1 MARGAPNQKV
11 STIRLSE
18 NILANPTVNVNK
30 TQLDQSQQIQYC
42 DIQEIVENK
51 DLSCYTVIVFHNETT
66 GFSRENDKIIEI
78 ALGDVQGGKNTTF
91 QTLLS
96 HQQSQLAPF
105 SLISVSG
112 LKAVDFRQLEVL
124 LVKKVHQFEVTKSPL
139 EALVD
144 MGLNGEYNLKE
155 LMTLV
160 SLGAEHGRE
169 HGE

>member
-1 MARGAPNQKV
+1 MKPSTVSVQLTETILASGCLVLELMVCREDRERSGQDLKLQIYMARGAPNQKV

-66 GFSRENDKIIEI
+66 RFSRENDRIIEI
-78 ALGDVQGGKNTTF
+78 ALGDVQGGENTTF

-105 SLISVSG
+105 SLIV
-112 LKAVDFRQLEVL
+112 RIQ
-124 LVKKVHQFEVTKSPL
+124 
-139 EALVD
+139 
-144 MGLNGEYNLKE
+144 M
-155 LMTLV
+155 
-160 SLGAEHGRE
+160 
-169 HGE
+169 

>member
-1 MARGAPNQKV
+1 M
-11 STIRLSE
+11 
-18 NILANPTVNVNK
+18 
-30 TQLDQSQQIQYC
+30 
-42 DIQEIVENK
+42 IV
-51 DLSCYTVIVFHNETT
+51 
-66 GFSRENDKIIEI
+66 
-78 ALGDVQGGKNTTF
+78 
-91 QTLLS
+91 
-96 HQQSQLAPF
+96 
-105 SLISVSG
+105 
-112 LKAVDFRQLEVL
+112 AVVGSLEVRQVCGLL

>member
-1 MARGAPNQKV
+1 MATGSMIYSLLNVPRFRIQTLANCWGETFHSFSTTYGNNSSVRLLGSRINGLQGGQRKKGAPNQKV

-105 SLISVSG
+105 SLIV
-112 LKAVDFRQLEVL
+112 RIQ
-124 LVKKVHQFEVTKSPL
+124 
-139 EALVD
+139 
-144 MGLNGEYNLKE
+144 M
-155 LMTLV
+155 
-160 SLGAEHGRE
+160 
-169 HGE
+169 